1 LIGKEF
7 TKMKRKFS
15 TRWLILILALVVA
28 PAYASPVLRSFDGSL
43 HTLDEYKAKG
53 KWTVVMIWASY
64 CPTCNAEVGNY
75 VKFNDAHKN
84 KDAQVVGISID
95 GKADKAE
102 AVKFIKRHHV
112 DFKNLIGEEGDVIGM
127 YSTLSGKHWLGTPSF
142 LIFSP
147 SGKLRAAQ
155 AGAVSTNVIE
165 SYIAK
170 HSKS

>member
-1 LIGKEF
+1 MRRI
-7 TKMKRKFS
+7 FS
-15 TRWLILILALVVA
+15 IRWLVFMLVLLASPV
-28 PAYASPVLRSFDGSL
+28 YASPMLKEIDGSI
-43 HTLDEYKAKG
+43 HSLDKYTGKG

-84 KDAQVVGISID
+84 KNVRVMGISID
-95 GKADKAE
+95 GKADRAD

-112 DFKNLIGEEGDVIGM
+112 DYQNLIGEEGDVIGM

-155 AGAVSTNVIE
+155 AGAVPTHVIE

-170 HSKS
+170 NDQAEEKTAIQ